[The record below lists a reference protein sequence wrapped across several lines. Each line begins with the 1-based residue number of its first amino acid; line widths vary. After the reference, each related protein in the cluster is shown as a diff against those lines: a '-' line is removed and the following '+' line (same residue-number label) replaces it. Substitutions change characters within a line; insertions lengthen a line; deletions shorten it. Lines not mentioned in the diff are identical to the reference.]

1 MSDFIA
7 NSADSYFLEKAK
19 QFLAIITAKP
29 DEYGLSPE
37 QVAAFVVLVASFETS
52 LNEHTA
58 AQADALSKTQVKRAD
73 RSALGKAMRQI
84 LRIAKANPD
93 TTKAQIASFGMPK
106 STSAVASSA
115 TIPGGTVD
123 TSKRLQHTIHFADES
138 TPDTKRKP
146 KGTIGCEIWAKI
158 GGEPPTDSEEQI
170 PNPRH
175 QNTPHC
181 RIRWNR
187 RRQNGTLLTAL
198 ENKGRRVS
206 FGRDLKCYN
215 NGIIFI

>member
-1 MSDFIA
+1 MSDFISRA
-7 NSADSYFLEKAK
+7 GDSELLEKSQ

-58 AQADALSKTQVKRAD
+58 AQADALSKTQVKRDD

-115 TIPGGTVD
+115 TIPVGTVD

-158 GGEPPTDSEEQI
+158 GGEPPTDSEECKFLTLDTK
-170 PNPRH
+170 
-175 QNTPHC
+175 TPH
-181 RIRWNR
+181 IVHYNGDEAGKMSHYMLRWKTKE
-187 RRQNGTLLTAL
+187 GESAWGETLSATIT
-198 ENKGRRVS
+198 G
-206 FGRDLKCYN
+206 
-215 NGIIFI
+215 